1 MMIQDIMMKPVHDI
15 IQRYH
20 HWPGTHPIPP
30 TNQKEEYTA
39 KSN

>member
-1 MMIQDIMMKPVHDI
+1 MIQDIMMKPVYDI
-15 IQRYH
+15 IQHYH
-20 HWPGTHPIPP
+20 CWSGTYPIPP